1 MTTTRCDPER
11 ITAFVDGALDDDPVR
26 ERLTVEHLAGCAV
39 CREQA
44 EAERALKQRLR
55 SLRAP
60 EPRAGLEDSARRG
73 GRPQRARR
81 LRWALP
87 LAAGL
92 AAGALWARGA
102 APLLAF
108 ELAWDH
114 AHCFGMPTLPAQ
126 AWSSDPDH
134 VAAWLEAHGT
144 EAPRLPEGAGGLEL
158 VGVRRCPLL
167 DRRVGHVYY
176 AAADQHLS
184 LYAVSG
190 PVRLRR
196 GEGLRLHTQ
205 GKAVRLLQVGGHW
218 VGLVSEDEEMVD
230 AFARA
235 LLTTVADHRAP

>member
-1 MTTTRCDPER
+1 MSCDPER
-11 ITAFVDGALDDDPVR
+11 VTAFVDGGLDPVR
-26 ERLTVEHLAGCAV
+26 ARLTEEHLAGCPA

-44 EAERALKQRLR
+44 EAERALHARLR
-55 SLRAP
+55 GLAAP
-60 EPRAGLEDSARRG
+60 EPRAGLEEWVRRRG
-73 GRPQRARR
+73 RPPLARR

-92 AAGALWARGA
+92 AALLLWARGSG
-102 APLLAF
+102 PLLAF

-114 AHCFGMPTLPAQ
+114 GHCFGKRLLPAQ

-134 VAAWLEAHGT
+134 VIAWLQDHGA

-176 AAADQHLS
+176 SGGEQRLS

-190 PVRLRR
+190 PVHLPRGQSLRTR
-196 GEGLRLHTQ
+196 SQ
-205 GKAVRLLQVGGHW
+205 GRSVRLLQVGGRW
-218 VGLVSEDEEMVD
+218 VGLVSEDEEAVD

-235 LLTTVADHRAP
+235 LTTTVADAR